1 MLVRYGFDIDIQ
13 LWQPTTLITAMDVHR
28 SQRNAIVEEN
38 EFQTSRVFAFAAG
51 MTRKAIGLGD

>member
-1 MLVRYGFDIDIQ
+1 MLIRYGFDINIQ

-38 EFQTSRVFAFAAG
+38 EFQTSTGARVRRG
-51 MTRKAIGLGD
+51 MTMTAISLGD